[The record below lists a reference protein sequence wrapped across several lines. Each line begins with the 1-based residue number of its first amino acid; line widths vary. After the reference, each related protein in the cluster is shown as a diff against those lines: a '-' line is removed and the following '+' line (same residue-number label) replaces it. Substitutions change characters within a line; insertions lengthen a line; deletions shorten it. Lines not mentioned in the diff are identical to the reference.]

1 MAIMPKTTA
10 DRQLSAA
17 CLLFLLSMLVSPP
30 APAWHLELGLG
41 PVDEID
47 GVDTRSFAVFLL
59 SEHRHPWELSLGLI
73 GKRDSLRIATP
84 NTRFLAIGRR
94 FTLGRGFFLASA
106 LALVDHRSEVLS
118 SRHQFMTGIGWS
130 GKRLTLALR
139 HLSNANTGGRNR
151 GENVFWLGYRLW

>member
-1 MAIMPKTTA
+1 MPKTSSA
-10 DRQLSAA
+10 RQIAA
-17 CLLFLLSMLVSPP
+17 SGLILALFLLARSAS
-30 APAWHLELGLG
+30 AWHAELGVG
-41 PVDEID
+41 PVDEVD